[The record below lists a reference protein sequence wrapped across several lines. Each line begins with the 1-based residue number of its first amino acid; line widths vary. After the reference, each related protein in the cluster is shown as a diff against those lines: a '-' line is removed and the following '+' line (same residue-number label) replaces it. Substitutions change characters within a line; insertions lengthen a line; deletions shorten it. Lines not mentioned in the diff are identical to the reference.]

1 MRGRHGVHVN
11 MGADAMIKIN
21 IVAVGR
27 LKDDFYRA
35 AADEYVKRLSR
46 FAEVKEEEC
55 PEGVDRGEESLK
67 NQEAEQILKKLRG
80 YVILLDIG
88 GGQRRTQRDN
98 VRDRRFQRR
107 FGARQSG
114 GERKTVLRK
123 NDVSAPIDEGDAVGT
138 NIPCVYDKRGVA
150 VP

>member
-1 MRGRHGVHVN
+1 
-11 MGADAMIKIN
+11 MIKIN

-67 NQEAEQILKKLRG
+67 NQEAEHILKKLRG

-88 GGQRRTQRDN
+88 GKNCSSEEFAAKIDGL
-98 VRDRRFQRR
+98 V
-107 FGARQSG
+107 SG
-114 GERKTVLRK
+114 GRSEITFVIGG
-123 NDVSAPIDEGDAVGT
+123 S
-138 NIPCVYDKRGVA
+138 RGVSERVKA
-150 VP
+150 AAKS